1 MKTGVNRIT
10 LAVAVAAIA
19 FVCFCWYCY
28 THDPEQGFSF
38 KCTFRLLTGY
48 DCPGCGSQRAFHAL
62 LHGKFA
68 RAWEFNPMVFFA
80 VPAAVYYL
88 IVEGG
93 RYRWPRLY
101 AASVNPYIVSAI
113 FVAIIAFWIGRN
125 L

>member
-1 MKTGVNRIT
+1 MKTGLNRTT
-10 LAVAVAAIA
+10 LAVAAAAIA
-19 FVCFCWYCY
+19 FACFCWYY
-28 THDPEQGFSF
+28 TTHDPDLGFSF

-62 LHGKFA
+62 LNGDFA
-68 RAWEFNPMVFFA
+68 SAWTFNPMVFFA

-88 IVEGG
+88 VVEGG

-101 AASVNPYIVSAI
+101 AASVNPYIVSAF